1 MGVPKTS
8 QTWDPA
14 EYATVAE
21 RVTAFYAAFPF
32 GRIVTELV
40 ARDARQVTFRA
51 AVYRGIDEL
60 HPAATGWASEREGDG
75 DVNTVACLEN
85 AETSAIGRALA
96 NLGFSASRRRTTRDD
111 ATHGLAG
118 HAHRRT
124 ASPGTPLRMVR
135 EGTPSGAS
143 SAAVPDDARALAG
156 GTAAGVNETL
166 QRSADALLDLL
177 MLLAEAERAGFPAA
191 RAKVL
196 RRTLEARSV
205 PPSALS
211 RVEREVVAWFE
222 THVPSPVIPTETTG
236 ETPAT

>member
-1 MGVPKTS
+1 MPKTS

-40 ARDARQVTFRA
+40 ERDARQVTFRA
-51 AVYRGIDEL
+51 AVYRGADETF
-60 HPAATGWASEREGDG
+60 PAATGWASEREGDG

-96 NLGFSASRRRTTRDD
+96 NLGFSASRRRASRDE
-111 ATHGLAG
+111 AA
-118 HAHRRT
+118 HAHRRS

-135 EGTPSGAS
+135 EPAPATRE
-143 SAAVPDDARALAG
+143 SAAPDERPASGGANEAL
-156 GTAAGVNETL
+156 
-166 QRSADALLDLL
+166 QQSADALLDVLL
-177 MLLAEAERAGFPAA
+177 ALAEAERAGFPAT
-191 RAKVL
+191 RAKAL

-205 PPSALS
+205 PPSAMA
-211 RVEREVVAWFE
+211 RARREVMTWFE
-222 THVPSPVIPTETTG
+222 THVPVPVIPTEA
-236 ETPAT
+236 PPQ

>member
-1 MGVPKTS
+1 MPKTS

-51 AVYRGIDEL
+51 AVYRGVDEA

-96 NLGFSASRRRTTRDD
+96 NLGFSASRRRASREEMS
-111 ATHGLAG
+111 
-118 HAHRRT
+118 HAHRRG
-124 ASPGTPLRMVR
+124 ASPGTPLRVVR
-135 EGTPSGAS
+135 EAAAPDEGTSPSG
-143 SAAVPDDARALAG
+143 VRGPNDA
-156 GTAAGVNETL
+156 L
-166 QRSADALLDLL
+166 QRGADALLDLL
-177 MLLAEAERAGFPAA
+177 LLLAEAERAGFPVA
-191 RAKVL
+191 RARAL

-211 RVEREVVAWFE
+211 RAEREVMTWFE
-222 THVPSPVIPTETTG
+222 THVPAPVIPPVNPTEAP
-236 ETPAT
+236 EV